1 MILEIEGLYKSF
13 GDNLVL
19 NDVSFKIKKGEIVT
33 VIGPSGAGKTTL
45 LRCINGLEKSDS
57 GTIAIDGYFVCSN
70 MGNGAQRCGKKEL
83 REIRKKVG
91 YVFQNF
97 NLFPHMS
104 VMENLI
110 EAPVYVAKMDKEEAE
125 KKAENLLEKLDLSE
139 KAPAYPFQLSGGQQ
153 QRVAIARACALDP
166 ILMCFDE
173 PTSALDPEMRGD
185 IAKIIEGLAGDD
197 MAILVITH
205 DMAFAKRVS
214 HRMLFMEEGSLTAEG
229 NRENGFKDM
238 GNKRVMSYINGQ
250 Y

>member
-1 MILEIEGLYKSF
+1 MVLEIEGLYKSF
-13 GDNLVL
+13 GNNVVL
-19 NDVSFKIKKGEIVT
+19 KDVSFQMDKGEIVT

-57 GTIAIDGYFVCSN
+57 GEIKIDGHFVCSDKKEDK
-70 MGNGAQRCGKKEL
+70 QHCGKREL
-83 REIRKKVG
+83 WAVRKKVG

-104 VMENLI
+104 VMENII
-110 EAPVYVAKMDKEEAE
+110 EAPIYVLKTDE
-125 KKAENLLEKLDLSE
+125 KKAEEKAKDLLESLDLGD
-139 KAPAYPFQLSGGQQ
+139 KVLAYPYQLSGGQQ

-173 PTSALDPEMRGD
+173 PTSALDPEMREG
-185 IAKIIEGLAGDD
+185 IANIIENLADDD

-214 HRMLFMEEGSLTAEG
+214 HRLLFMEDGVLTAEG
-229 NRENGFKDM
+229 YRYNDFKDM
-238 GNKRVMSYINGQ
+238 DDERIMNYING
-250 Y
+250 

>member
-1 MILEIEGLYKSF
+1 MVLEIEGLYKSF
-13 GDNLVL
+13 GSNVVL
-19 NDVSFKIKKGEIVT
+19 KDVSFQIDKGEIVT

-57 GTIAIDGYFVCSN
+57 GTIKIDGHFVCSDKKEDK
-70 MGNGAQRCGKKEL
+70 QHCSKKEL
-83 REIRKKVG
+83 WAVRKKVG

-104 VMENLI
+104 VMENII
-110 EAPVYVAKMDKEEAE
+110 EAPIYVLKMDEE
-125 KKAENLLEKLDLSE
+125 KAEEKAKDLLESLDLGD
-139 KAPAYPFQLSGGQQ
+139 KVFAYPFQLSGGQQ

-173 PTSALDPEMRGD
+173 PTSALDPEMREG
-185 IAKIIEGLAGDD
+185 IANIIENLAKED

-214 HRMLFMEEGSLTAEG
+214 HRLLFMEDGVLTAEG
-229 NRENGFKDM
+229 YRYNDFKDM
-238 GNKRVMSYINGQ
+238 DSERIMNYING
-250 Y
+250 